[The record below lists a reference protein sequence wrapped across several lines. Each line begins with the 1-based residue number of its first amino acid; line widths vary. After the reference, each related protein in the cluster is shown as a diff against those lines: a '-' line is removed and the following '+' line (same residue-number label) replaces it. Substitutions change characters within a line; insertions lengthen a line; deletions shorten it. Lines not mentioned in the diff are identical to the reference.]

1 MPPPRFLYFD
11 LGNVLVTFD
20 VGVMC
25 RQMGAVAGIEPSRV
39 MEAVFGQGLLTRFE
53 TGRIATEEFYQE
65 FCGATGTRPDR
76 AALSHAA
83 SDIFHLRTSI
93 IPVVAHLRQAGYRLG
108 VLSNTCEIHWD
119 YCRRRFRLLS
129 DLFAVHAL
137 SFRIGAVKPNAA
149 IFRAA
154 ATLAGVE
161 PGEVFFTDDC
171 PGHVAGARAAGWDAV
186 QFTSTPQLVAELR
199 ARGLRFNY

>member
-25 RQMGAVAGIEPSRV
+25 RQMGEVAGIEPSGV
-39 MEAVFGQGLLTRFE
+39 MEAVFGQGLLARFE
-53 TGRIATEEFYQE
+53 TGQLATEQFYQE
-65 FCGATGTRPDR
+65 FCRATGTRPDR
-76 AALSHAA
+76 AALTLAA

-93 IPVVAHLRQAGYRLG
+93 IPVVAQLRQAGYRLG
-108 VLSNTCEIHWD
+108 ILSNTCEIHWEC
-119 YCRRRFRLLS
+119 CRRRFRLLG

-137 SFRIGAVKPNAA
+137 SFRIGAIKPDAA

-154 ATLAGVE
+154 AALAGVE
-161 PGEVFFTDDC
+161 PGEIFFTDDC

-186 QFTSTPQLVAELR
+186 QFTSTPELVAELHR
-199 ARGLRFNY
+199 RGLKFNY

>member
-1 MPPPRFLYFD
+1 MPLPRFLYFD

-25 RQMGAVAGIEPSRV
+25 RQMGEVAGIEPSRV
-39 MEAVFGQGLLTRFE
+39 MEAVFDHGLLARLE
-53 TGRIATEEFYQE
+53 TGRITAEGFYRG
-65 FCGATGTRPDR
+65 FCRATGTRPDR
-76 AALSHAA
+76 AALTHAA

-108 VLSNTCEIHWD
+108 ILSNTCDIHWE

-137 SFRIGAVKPNAA
+137 SFRIGATKPDAA

-154 ATLAGVE
+154 AKLAGVE
-161 PGEVFFTDDC
+161 PGEIFFTDDV
-171 PGHVAGARAAGWDAV
+171 PGHVAGACAAGFDAV
-186 QFTSTPQLVAELR
+186 EFTSTRQLVAALR
-199 ARGLRFNY
+199 SRGLRFNY

>member
-1 MPPPRFLYFD
+1 VPSPRFLYFD

-20 VGVMC
+20 VRVMC
-25 RQMGAVAGIEPSRV
+25 RQMGEVAGIEPSRV
-39 MEAVFGQGLLTRFE
+39 MEAAIGQGLLTRYE
-53 TGRIATEEFYQE
+53 TGQITTEQFHQE
-65 FCGATGTRPDR
+65 FCRATGTRPDR
-76 AALSHAA
+76 AALSFAA

-93 IPVVAHLRQAGYRLG
+93 VPVVAHLRQAGCRLG
-108 VLSNTCEIHWD
+108 ILSNTCEIHWD
-119 YCRRRFRLLS
+119 YCRKRFRLLN

-137 SFRIGAVKPNAA
+137 SFRIGAVKPEGA

-154 ATLAGVE
+154 TALAGVE

-171 PGHVAGARAAGWDAV
+171 PGHVAGARAAGFDAV
-186 QFTSTPQLVAELR
+186 QFTSTPELVAELR